1 VKLGLGLYR
10 HQLNAE
16 HYRFAKQ
23 CGCTHLV
30 IHLVDYFR
38 SSRLRGDEAASAAQA
53 RSNQPGPSSVTP
65 VLSILRSSATAEDGR
80 SSTAEGGLRRVDDQ
94 PVGDDTGWG
103 LAGDPNQ
110 LWTYA
115 ELAAI
120 KKEINAAGLEL
131 EAIENFDPA
140 HWHDVLLDG
149 PKKLQQLENLKTI
162 IRNVGQAGIPV
173 FGYNFSIAGV
183 AGRIKG
189 RFARGE
195 AEAVGMDGPLDKPL
209 PNGMVWNMVYDRNA
223 APGVV
228 PSATPEQLWQ
238 RLKVFLDALVPVA
251 EAAGVT
257 LAAHPDDP
265 PLPTVRAQPRLVY
278 QPQLFQKLIDLKPSP
293 RNALEF
299 CVGTLAEMSEGD
311 IYDVVDTYSRQGK
324 LAYVHLR
331 NVRGKVPSYKETFI
345 DDGDVDVLRVLRI
358 LQKNNFNGV
367 IIPDHAPQMSCAAPW
382 HAGMAYALGYL
393 RAGLKTIGN
402 EQG

>member
-1 VKLGLGLYR
+1 MKLGLDLYR

-38 SSRLRGDEAASAAQA
+38 SAN
-53 RSNQPGPSSVTP
+53 SNQPG
-65 VLSILRSSATAEDGR
+65 
-80 SSTAEGGLRRVDDQ
+80 DQ

-103 LAGDPNQ
+103 LAGDPGK
-110 LWTYA
+110 LWAYE

-120 KKEINAAGLEL
+120 KKEINAHGLEL

-149 PKKLQQLENLKTI
+149 PEKLHQIDNLKTI
-162 IRNVGQAGIPV
+162 ICNVGRAGIPV

-183 AGRIKG
+183 AGRVKG
-189 RFARGE
+189 KFARGD
-195 AEAVGMDGPLDKPL
+195 AVSVGMDGPLDKPL
-209 PNGMVWNMVYDRNA
+209 PNGMAWNMVYDRNA
-223 APGVV
+223 APGNA
-228 PSATPEQLWQ
+228 PSATPGQLWS
-238 RLKVFLDALVPVA
+238 RLKFFLDEIIPVA
-251 EAAGVT
+251 EAADVT

-265 PLPTVRAQPRLVY
+265 PLPTVRGQPRLVY
-278 QPQLFQKLIDLKPSP
+278 QPHLYQKLIDLNPSP

-299 CVGTLAEMSEGD
+299 CVGTIAEMTEGD
-311 IYDVVDTYSRQGK
+311 VYDAVETYSRQNK

-331 NVRGKVPSYKETFI
+331 NVRGKAPFYKETFI
-345 DDGDVDVLRVLRI
+345 DDGEVDVLRVLRI
-358 LQKNNFNGV
+358 LEKNKFAGV

-382 HAGMAYALGYL
+382 HAGMAFALGYL
-393 RAGLKTIGN
+393 KAGLKTLAQEKGDA
-402 EQG
+402 GKR

>member
-1 VKLGLGLYR
+1 MKLGLGLYH
-10 HQLNAE
+10 HQLNDE
-16 HYRFAKQ
+16 HYRFARQ

-38 SSRLRGDEAASAAQA
+38 SSR
-53 RSNQPGPSSVTP
+53 SNRPG
-65 VLSILRSSATAEDGR
+65 
-80 SSTAEGGLRRVDDQ
+80 DQ
-94 PVGDDTGWG
+94 PVGDDSGWG
-103 LAGDPNQ
+103 LAGDPDK
-110 LWTYA
+110 LWSYD

-149 PKKLQQLENLKTI
+149 PEKAKQLENLKTL
-162 IRNVGQAGIPV
+162 IRNVGQAGIPI

-189 RFARGE
+189 PFARGG
-195 AEAVGMDGPLDKPL
+195 AEAVGMDGPFDKPL
-209 PNGMVWNMVYDRNA
+209 PAGMAWNMVYDSA
-223 APGVV
+223 APPGIV

-238 RLKVFLDALVPVA
+238 RLRDFLDALVPVA

-265 PLPTVRAQPRLVY
+265 PLPTVRSQPRLVY
-278 QPQLFQKLIDLKPSP
+278 RPELYQKLIDLKPSP

-299 CVGTLAEMSEGD
+299 CVGTIAEMKGGD
-311 IYDVVDTYSRQGK
+311 VYAAVEQYSRQGK

-331 NVRGKVPSYKETFI
+331 NVHGQAPFYKETFI

-358 LQKNNFNGV
+358 LKKNRFDGV

-393 RAGLKTIGN
+393 KAALQVV
-402 EQG
+402 ESE